1 MIITYILFY
10 VIIMALIL
18 IRGENNSKLL
28 SAISDMERHGNL
40 NLISTPKSVD
50 PNFADTLV
58 EGILNSELK
67 TKSNVATAF
76 FVREDTTL
84 SIMQVKKIHPPAHVV
99 VVSDEYDAYSKLE
112 YVLNKADNFGGYH
125 HNKAIN
131 DGMIDYKIDKKERHI
146 KNDKLNSY
154 LK

>member
-1 MIITYILFY
+1 
-10 VIIMALIL
+10 MALIL
-18 IRGENNSKLL
+18 IRGENKSKLL
-28 SAISDMERHGNL
+28 SAISDLERHGNL
-40 NLISTPKSVD
+40 NLISSPKSVD
-50 PNFADTLV
+50 PNFADNLV

-112 YVLNKADNFGGYH
+112 YVLNNAEEFNDYH
-125 HNKAIN
+125 STKAIN
-131 DGMIDYKIDKKERHI
+131 DGMIDYKINKKERHI
-146 KNDKLNSY
+146 RNDKLKSY
-154 LK
+154 IK